1 MKKLALLMF
10 ALLLLTSCVA
20 FGQGA
25 AASQWVLGVK
35 AEGGVP
41 TGDFKNVTDF
51 GFGGTVW
58 GGYMFD
64 PSCTVTLRSG
74 YVRFS
79 GKDFNISGVTVKTN
93 YGVVPITAG
102 LRYFFMPGD
111 TRVYGT
117 AEAGLYL
124 LNASADATVNGVSVS
139 ASTNTSKFGINPT
152 LGVQFKAGDKMNVD
166 VHGAYTDVFTDN
178 SSTSWVDFGIGLEFM
193 LQ

>member
-1 MKKLALLMF
+1 MRRIAIVALFL
-10 ALLLLTSCVA
+10 VA
-20 FGQGA
+20 GMVSLFGQGTG
-25 AASQWVLGVK
+25 QWVLGVK
-35 AEGGVP
+35 AQGGVP

-64 PSCTVTLRSG
+64 ANGTITLRSG

-79 GKDFNISGVTVKTN
+79 GKDYTISGVTVKTN

-102 LRYFFMPGD
+102 IRYFFMPGD
-111 TRVYGT
+111 TRVYGA

-124 LNASADATVNGVSVS
+124 LNASADASVLGYTVSVS
-139 ASTNTSKFGINPT
+139 NNESKFGINPM

-166 VHGAYTDVFTDN
+166 VHGAFTDVFTEG
-178 SSTSWVDFGIGLEFM
+178 SSTNWVDFGIGLEFM

>member
-1 MKKLALLMF
+1 MKQLALLMF
-10 ALLLLTSCVA
+10 ALVVLTSCAA

-41 TGDFKNVTDF
+41 TGDFKNATDF

-58 GGYMFD
+58 AGYMFD
-64 PSCTVTLRSG
+64 PSCAVTLRSG
-74 YVRFS
+74 YTRFS
-79 GKDFNISGVTVKTN
+79 GKDYIIQGVTVKTN

-102 LRYFFMPGD
+102 LRYYFMPGD
-111 TRVYGT
+111 TRVYGA

-124 LNASADATVNGVSVS
+124 LNASADATVNGVTVS
-139 ASTNTSKFGINPT
+139 ASTNESKFGINPT

-166 VHGAYTDVFTDN
+166 VHGAYTDVFTDV
-178 SSTSWVDFGIGLEFM
+178 SSTAWIDFGIGLEFM